1 MENLHLRGSPSALSL
16 STYRHLRKKV
26 IWELGGDFI
35 NSLERI
41 RTKVHELLEVG
52 QSGDRLDRAIDYF
65 IITLIIVNTVAQILE
80 TVDSVYNAAPWFF
93 PVLEIASMII
103 FTAEYFLRIWSCTS
117 EPRYSHPLFGRLR
130 FAVTPLLIIDLL
142 ALLPFFL
149 PFLGLEDLRSLR
161 ALRLLAWAARLG
173 RYFEGIRTLGKVLQS
188 KAMELATVVIVLA
201 VMLVLASSMM
211 FYAEHHAQPDAFA
224 SIPEAMWWSIIT
236 LTTVGYG
243 DVSPVTPLG
252 KVMAGIIAVM
262 GIGMFAL
269 PAGILG
275 SGFLDEIQKRNQEAR
290 VCPHCGLLIE
300 DEG

>member
-1 MENLHLRGSPSALSL
+1 M
-16 STYRHLRKKV
+16 
-26 IWELGGDFI
+26 GGDFI

-41 RTKVHELLEVG
+41 RNKVHELLEVG

-65 IITLIIVNTVAQILE
+65 IITLIIVNTAAQILE

-93 PVLEIASMII
+93 PILEIASMII
-103 FTAEYFLRIWSCTS
+103 FTVEYLLRIWSCTS
-117 EPRYSHPLFGRLR
+117 EPHYSHPFLGRLR
-130 FAVTPLLIIDLL
+130 FAFTPLLIIDLL

-211 FYAEHHAQPDAFA
+211 FYAEHRAQPDAFA

-290 VCPHCGLLIE
+290 YCPHCGLLIE
-300 DEG
+300 D